1 MASRHDCLKIERDER
16 EITDPE
22 LYLFYDIKECLL
34 VKIRDLWLELGE
46 FAFWLGFNRMVR
58 DLSGLSGMRN
68 HDNTQLLNDLIE
80 ILRKYDHE
88 FYLKYGRC
96 EKKLMS
102 SKVVRLI

>member
-1 MASRHDCLKIERDER
+1 
-16 EITDPE
+16 
-22 LYLFYDIKECLL
+22 
-34 VKIRDLWLELGE
+34 
-46 FAFWLGFNRMVR
+46 MVR
-58 DLSGLSGMRN
+58 DLTGLSGMRN